1 MSKHES
7 AWLHVSG
14 TARFTEDLTLDHPH
28 ALHAYPVQSP
38 HAHAKV
44 LGIDTTLAEKS
55 EGVVR
60 VLTAKDVPGEND
72 TGISR
77 RDEPL
82 FPETIEYAGQAVVW
96 VLAKTREQARIGAQL
111 VKVEYEA
118 MKPVLDLKDA
128 IGQGSF
134 HSAPIRMARGSIDQA
149 LENAEHLKEGELD
162 IGGQEHFYLE
172 THASLAKLDESGTMY
187 VHSSTQHPSET
198 QDIVARVLGVPRSEV
213 IVQCTRMGGG
223 FGGKESQ
230 SNPYASVAA
239 LGAKLTGK
247 PVLVRLSR
255 AQDTT
260 LSGKRHPFHARYQI
274 GFTSEGMLQA
284 LKLDLFADGGYSLDL
299 SEPIVSRA
307 LFHSD
312 NAYFIPHM
320 QVTGRVCKTHK
331 TSQTAFRGFGGP
343 QGMVVIEHLMDL
355 IARTLNL
362 PPHEIRQKNFYT
374 PEQTT
379 HYGQQVTDAW
389 KMNRV
394 WEEALLRSHYLKRAE
409 EIRAFNAQSKN
420 PQNKNRVR
428 GLAITPVKFG
438 ISFTMTAYNQ
448 AGALVLIYQ
457 DGSVQVN
464 HGGTEM
470 GQGLHTKIQAIAAK
484 TLGLPTEK
492 IKVMPTRTD
501 KVPNTSATA
510 ASTGSDLNG
519 GAVRNACETLKDRL
533 LEVVAK
539 FHKLEKAHLTLT
551 DGAFWHG
558 LEKLW
563 TFEEAVRSA
572 YYQRVQLFSDGF
584 YATPNIHWDREK
596 AAGRPFA
603 YFAYGA
609 CVAEIEL
616 DPVTGMHQV
625 LQVDIVH
632 DVGESL
638 TPSIDRGQIEGGFIQ
653 GMGWLTLEDLRWN
666 DTGMLATRNASTY
679 KLPTLMDAPDVF
691 NVHLLEN
698 VPQEGVVFGS
708 KAVGEPPLMLA
719 IAVREALKDAIH
731 TLTGHFADVPSPIT
745 PEVSFFASSL
755 KKTHVLG

>member
-7 AWLHVSG
+7 AWLHVDG
-14 TARFTEDLTLDHPH
+14 RARFTEDLLRDHPH

-38 HAHAKV
+38 HAHARV
-44 LGIDTTLAEKS
+44 LGIDTALAEVS

-60 VLTAKDVPGEND
+60 VLTAKDVPGVND

-82 FPETIEYAGQAVVW
+82 FPELVEHAGQAVVW
-96 VLAKTREQARIGAQL
+96 VLAKTREQARIGAQQ
-111 VKVEYEA
+111 VKVEYEPL
-118 MKPVLDLKDA
+118 KPILGLKEA
-128 IGQGSF
+128 IEQGSF
-134 HSAPIRMARGSIDQA
+134 HSAPIRMSRGQTEQA
-149 LENAEHLKEGELD
+149 LENAEHLKEGELQ

-172 THASLAKLDESGTMY
+172 TQATLAKLDESGTLF

-230 SNPYASVAA
+230 ANPYASVAA

-260 LSGKRHPFHARYQI
+260 LSGKRHPFYARYQV

-284 LKLDLFADGGYSLDL
+284 LKLDLYADGGFSLDL

-343 QGMVVIEHLMDL
+343 QGMVVIEHIVDL
-355 IARTLNL
+355 VARTLNL
-362 PPHEIRQKNFYT
+362 PPHEVRQKNFYS
-374 PEQTT
+374 PEEFT

-394 WEEALLRSHYLKRAE
+394 WEEALLRSHYLKRTE
-409 EIRAFNAQSKN
+409 EIRSFNAV
-420 PQNKNRVR
+420 NRTKVR

-470 GQGLHTKIQAIAAK
+470 GQGLHTKIQAIASR
-484 TLGLPTEK
+484 TLGIAPEK

-519 GAVRNACETLKDRL
+519 GAVRNACERLKSRL
-533 LEVVAK
+533 LEVAAK
-539 FHKLEKAHLTLT
+539 HHQLEKEHLDLKE
-551 DGAFWHG
+551 GFFWHQG
-558 LEKLW
+558 EKIW
-563 TFEEAVRSA
+563 TFEEAVKAA
-572 YYQRVQLFSDGF
+572 YYQRIQLFSDGF
-584 YATPNIHWDREK
+584 YATPHIHWDREK
-596 AAGRPFA
+596 ATGRPFA
-603 YFAYGA
+603 YFSYGA

-616 DPVTGMHQV
+616 DTVTGMHQV
-625 LQVDIVH
+625 RQVDIVH

-638 TPSIDRGQIEGGFIQ
+638 TPAIDRGQVEGGFIQ

-666 DTGMLATRNASTY
+666 DAGLLATRNASTY
-679 KLPTLMDAPDVF
+679 KLPTLMDAPEVF

-698 VPQEGVVFGS
+698 TPQEGVVFGS

-719 IAVREALKDAIH
+719 IAVREAIKDALH

-745 PEVSFFASSL
+745 PEVSFFAAKI
-755 KKTHVLG
+755 KKAHVLG

>member
-7 AWLHVSG
+7 AWLHVDGS
-14 TARFTEDLTLDHPH
+14 AKFTEDLLKDHPH
-28 ALHAYPVQSP
+28 ALHAYPVQAPHP
-38 HAHAKV
+38 HARV
-44 LGIDTTLAEKS
+44 LSIDTSLAEKS
-55 EGVVR
+55 DGVVKI
-60 VLTAKDVPGEND
+60 LTAADVIGEND

-82 FPETIEYAGQAVVW
+82 FPSLIEYAGQAVVW
-96 VLAKTREQARIGAQL
+96 VLGTSREQARLGAQM
-111 VKVEYEA
+111 VRVEYEPLE
-118 MKPVLDLKDA
+118 PVLDLKEA
-128 IGQGSF
+128 ISKESF
-134 HSAPIRMARGSIDQA
+134 HSGPIQMAKGNTLQA
-149 LENAEHLKEGELD
+149 LENSEHLLTGELD
-162 IGGQEHFYLE
+162 ISGQEHFYLE
-172 THASLAKLDESGTMY
+172 THASFAKLDESGTLF

-260 LSGKRHPFHARYQI
+260 LTGKRHPFHARYQV
-274 GFTSEGMLQA
+274 GFDSDGTLQA
-284 LKLDLFADGGYSLDL
+284 LKLDLFADGGFSLDL

-320 QVTGRVCKTHK
+320 QVTGQVCKTHK

-343 QGMVVIEHLMDL
+343 QGMVVIEHILDRV
-355 IARTLNL
+355 ARTLGL
-362 PPHEIRQKNFYT
+362 PPHQVRQQNFYT
-374 PEQTT
+374 PEDVT

-389 KMNRV
+389 KLERV
-394 WEEALLRSHYLKRAE
+394 WNEALLRSHYLKRSE
-409 EIRAFNAQSKN
+409 EVNTFNQSSKH
-420 PQNKNRVR
+420 KVR

-470 GQGLHTKIQAIAAK
+470 GQGLHTKIQAIAAR
-484 TLGLPTEK
+484 TLGIDQTH

-519 GAVRNACETLKDRL
+519 GAVKNACDTLKERLLDVASRYLQAEKSHLTLKD
-533 LEVVAK
+533 
-539 FHKLEKAHLTLT
+539 
-551 DGAFWHG
+551 GQFWHNG
-558 LEKLW
+558 QAVW
-563 TFEEAVRSA
+563 TFKEAVKAA
-572 YYQRVQLFSDGF
+572 YYQRIQLFSDGF
-584 YATPNIHWDREK
+584 YATPDIHWNKEK
-596 AAGRPFA
+596 ADGRPFA
-603 YFAYGA
+603 YFSYGA
-609 CVAEIEL
+609 CVAEVEIDL
-616 DPVTGMHQV
+616 LTGMHHV
-625 LQVDIVH
+625 RQVDIVH

-666 DTGMLATRNASTY
+666 TGGQLATRNASTY
-679 KLPTLMDAPDVF
+679 KLPTLMDAPEHF
-691 NVHLLEN
+691 HVHLLEN
-698 VPQEGVVFGS
+698 TPQEGVVFGS

-719 IAVREALKDAIH
+719 IAVREALKDALFQH
-731 TLTGHFADVPSPIT
+731 TGQFADVPSPIT
-745 PEVSFFASSL
+745 PEVSFFAATR
-755 KKTHVLG
+755 KKAHVPG